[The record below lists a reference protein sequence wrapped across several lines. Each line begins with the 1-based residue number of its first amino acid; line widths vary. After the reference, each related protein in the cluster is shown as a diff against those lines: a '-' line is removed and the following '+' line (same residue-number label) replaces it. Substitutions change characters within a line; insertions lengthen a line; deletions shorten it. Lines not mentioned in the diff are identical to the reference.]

1 MKLRVRG
8 DSLRLRLT
16 QAEVARV
23 GAGERVEE
31 SIRFGAGAADR
42 LVYAIMADEKEGVRA
57 SFASNEVCIMLPRT
71 AAREWANG
79 SDVSIEAKQPI
90 DDAAELMILVEK
102 DFACL
107 KPRAGEDDTDA
118 FPNPLARS

>member
-31 SIRFGAGAADR
+31 SIRFGRGPTER
-42 LVYAIMADEKEGVRA
+42 LVYAIMSDGRESIRA
-57 SFASNEVCIMLPRT
+57 SFATNEICIVLPRT
-71 AAREWANG
+71 TAREWANG
-79 SDVSIEAKQPI
+79 SDISIEAKQPI
-90 DDAAELMILVEK
+90 DDAAALMILVEK

-107 KPRAGEDDTDA
+107 KPRAGEDDADA